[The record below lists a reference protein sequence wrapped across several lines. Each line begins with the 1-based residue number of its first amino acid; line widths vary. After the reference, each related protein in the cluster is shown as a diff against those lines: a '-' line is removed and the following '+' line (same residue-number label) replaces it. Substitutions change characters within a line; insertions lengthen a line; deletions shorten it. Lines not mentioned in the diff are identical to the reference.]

1 MRKEKRQKIV
11 KVIKQVKGN
20 KNKLDN
26 LFDDIVE
33 INEEGYT
40 QLPSEEMDAIE
51 KKLNEIR
58 VRYAGERRNIFKTLF
73 NKIRSASRRVTK
85 KLRRRRST
93 GNLGTR
99 RRAARENIKPINAL
113 GKTRKA
119 KKQKKTK
126 KSK

>member
-1 MRKEKRQKIV
+1 MKVISEKGGIFSENDKRKIAFERKKLRKEKRQKIV

-58 VRYAGERRNIFKTLF
+58 VRYAGERRNIFKHF
-73 NKIRSASRRVTK
+73 SI
-85 KLRRRRST
+85 KLEVQV
-93 GNLGTR
+93 G
-99 RRAARENIKPINAL
+99 E
-113 GKTRKA
+113 
-119 KKQKKTK
+119 
-126 KSK
+126 